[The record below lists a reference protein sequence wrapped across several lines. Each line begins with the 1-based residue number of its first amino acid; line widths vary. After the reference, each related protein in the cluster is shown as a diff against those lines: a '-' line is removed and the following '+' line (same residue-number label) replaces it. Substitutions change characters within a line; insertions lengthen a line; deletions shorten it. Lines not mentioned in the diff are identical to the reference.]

1 MNGALDLAYYTELR
15 HPGGAEEIIE
25 RFAAATRGLLG
36 RLADDLRSE
45 REGEFAGEPD
55 PRLAPLAA
63 AVERAAEHAD
73 VFASVALAGSD
84 DPAADRVLRNVV
96 ANVVSDA
103 GITEV
108 AEVHASAPR
117 ARERKFDQHKGGALD
132 GKYGDIADKL
142 EALADLVGL
151 ETVLKLLA
159 LLARDI
165 GLFGD
170 EVEALS
176 LAEVGQQLEAKLDF
190 VIPRVE
196 GLSQSGQTI
205 EAIARDD
212 QERGR
217 QIQQE
222 LQRVEG
228 KADNLGDLLGRTLV
242 GEKWIVDPLRTV
254 DRPNRVPDRDVKQ
267 ELHDLE
273 KQIEHIDRKLD
284 DPPPTDDGNGN
295 RNGDGHDEPAGEQER
310 PVVLDSRLKKIY
322 VYAENVFA
330 AQSRTDRR
338 RIRVRTR
345 AFDLSGWLDLSR
357 LRAGDVVEVQTRV
370 SFAGRRDV
378 LFARTRFDQPR
389 LLAFAEFARGHE
401 WIPGSNVLIV
411 LRQPASADDYA
422 TPIEVAYQFL
432 VESR

>member
-1 MNGALDLAYYTELR
+1 
-15 HPGGAEEIIE
+15 
-25 RFAAATRGLLG
+25 
-36 RLADDLRSE
+36 
-45 REGEFAGEPD
+45 
-55 PRLAPLAA
+55 
-63 AVERAAEHAD
+63 
-73 VFASVALAGSD
+73 VFESIALAGSD

-108 AEVHASAPR
+108 AEAHASAPR

-165 GLFGD
+165 GLFGE
-170 EVEALS
+170 EVEGLS

-196 GLSQSGQTI
+196 GLSQGGRTI

-242 GEKWIVDPLRTV
+242 GESWIVDPLRTI
-254 DRPNRVPDRDVKQ
+254 DRPNRVPDRDVKK

-284 DPPPTDDGNGN
+284 DPPPTDNGNGG
-295 RNGDGHDEPAGEQER
+295 RDGRDQPAGDQER

-330 AQSRTDRR
+330 AKNRTDRR
-338 RIRVRTR
+338 RIRIRTP

-389 LLAFAEFARGHE
+389 LIAFAEFARGHE

-422 TPIEVAYQFL
+422 TPIELAYQFL

>member
-1 MNGALDLAYYTELR
+1 MNGAPDLSYYTELR
-15 HPGGAEEIIE
+15 HPGSPEEIIG

-45 REGEFAGEPD
+45 REGQFAGEPD
-55 PRLAPLAA
+55 PRLRPLAA

-73 VFASVALAGSD
+73 VFQSVALAATD

-96 ANVVSDA
+96 ANVLSDA

-108 AEVHASAPR
+108 AEAHASAPH

-165 GLFGD
+165 GLFGE

-176 LAEVGQQLEAKLDF
+176 LAEVGQQLESKLDF

-196 GLSQSGQTI
+196 GLTQSGQTI
-205 EAIARDD
+205 EGIVRDD
-212 QERGR
+212 EERGR

-242 GEKWIVDPLRTV
+242 GESWIVDPLRTR

-273 KQIEHIDRKLD
+273 DLLEHIDRKLD
-284 DPPPTDDGNGN
+284 DPPPTDNGNGN
-295 RNGDGHDEPAGEQER
+295 GGDGHDQPVGEPER

-330 AQSRTDRR
+330 AKSGTDRR
-338 RIRVRTR
+338 RIRIRTR

-378 LFARTRFDQPR
+378 LFASTRFDKPR
-389 LLAFAEFARGHE
+389 LLSFAEFARGNE

-411 LRQPASADDYA
+411 LRQPVSADHYA
-422 TPIEVAYQFL
+422 TPIELAYQFV